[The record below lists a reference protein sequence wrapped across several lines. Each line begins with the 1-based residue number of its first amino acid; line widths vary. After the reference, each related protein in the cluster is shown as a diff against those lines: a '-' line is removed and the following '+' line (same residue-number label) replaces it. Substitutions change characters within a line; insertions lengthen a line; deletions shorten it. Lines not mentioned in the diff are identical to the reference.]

1 LKHADVKSDAIRSS
15 QSAILASVRFS
26 DFVLSWLARTPSRVL
41 EIGCGDGQLALTL
54 AGSGHDVTAIDP
66 VAPPGAIFERATFEE
81 FLSPAPFDAII
92 ASRSLHHIPDL
103 DFAIDKIVQL
113 APLLIV
119 EEFAWDRLDERTAAW
134 YVAQRDGPPLSTEQC
149 LREWDEEH
157 AGLHGYDTLRA
168 AFDRRLHERFF
179 TSAPHLYRYP
189 EVHAS
194 QASEQARIDA
204 EDINALAFRYVGARH

>member
-134 YVAQRDGPPLSTEQC
+134 YVAQRDGPSLSTEQC

-179 TSAPHLYRYP
+179 TSTPHLYRYP
-189 EVHAS
+189 EVRAS